1 MFRYHQIQISVFAAA
16 LLLSAP
22 LSRAAAWQQPSG
34 FTGHWEGAL
43 DVGGTEITF
52 MIDLK
57 YEKDEWSGTI
67 DIPVQGAKG
76 LSLSGIGI
84 EGTEIEFALANV
96 PGNPVWRGTLSEG
109 KITGTLSQSGMTI
122 PFYLGREAVAG
133 PSRPQEPKPPFPYRE
148 EEVSYSSGEVMLAGT
163 LTLPPENG
171 LFPAVLLITGSG
183 AQDRNELIF
192 GHKPFLLIA
201 DFLTRAGI
209 AVLRVDDRGVGG
221 STLGSSPAT
230 TADLVQDVLRGV
242 RLLREHPGID
252 PEKVGLIGHSEG
264 GLIAP
269 MAAAESNEVVFIV
282 MLAGTGVPGMEIL
295 LEQTMLITKAA
306 GATQEQLE
314 AQWEAQRH
322 ALSLVA
328 AGADSVEIREAVAN
342 LIAIQQARQP
352 EGGRLEGET
361 LDDVIT
367 GETRKVLQPWFRYFL
382 TLDPRTALRSVK
394 VPVLALNGELD
405 LQVPPYQNLP
415 EIEKALKEAGN
426 TDVTIR
432 EFPGLNHLFQTTT
445 TGSPAEYAGIEE
457 TMSPEVLET
466 IRDWILARF
475 RKGGTR

>member
-1 MFRYHQIQISVFAAA
+1 
-16 LLLSAP
+16 
-22 LSRAAAWQQPSG
+22 
-34 FTGHWEGAL
+34 
-43 DVGGTEITF
+43 
-52 MIDLK
+52 
-57 YEKDEWSGTI
+57 
-67 DIPVQGAKG
+67 
-76 LSLSGIGI
+76 
-84 EGTEIEFALANV
+84 
-96 PGNPVWRGTLSEG
+96 
-109 KITGTLSQSGMTI
+109 
-122 PFYLGREAVAG
+122 
-133 PSRPQEPKPPFPYRE
+133 
-148 EEVSYSSGEVMLAGT
+148 
-163 LTLPPENG
+163 

-221 STLGSSPAT
+221 STRGLSPAT

-242 RLLREHPGID
+242 RFLREHPGTD

-352 EGGRLEGET
+352 EGRRLEGET

-382 TLDPRTALRSVK
+382 ILDPRTALRSVQ